1 MLTLDFLLR
10 AKMAVCQLLPKIH
23 KYTSP
28 GYDCCDNRTRES
40 VESGSDV
47 GPSSSTGG
55 TSSNT
60 TGVAAVSVAD
70 DVGGAGMNRAQA
82 IASRP
87 TPIMS
92 TIEDLHR
99 EENRLLTFENW
110 TVAFIDKQ
118 KLAMLG
124 FYFLGY
130 QDVVKC
136 AFCRVEIGRW
146 EPADDVFTEH
156 YRWSTNCPLL
166 RRRPT
171 SNVPLD
177 AEALN
182 RALPSVSYDTCGP
195 CGVTAPPHRPPTFS
209 EASHQSI
216 STDNFTTAALFYHNP
231 PRRCDYAELEIEANR
246 LATFREWPRNLK
258 MKPEELC
265 DAGFFYTGIGDRVQC
280 FSCGGGLKDWED
292 NDCAWE
298 QHALWYDNCEYL
310 KLIKGQ
316 KYIEAVK
323 AKHAQKHS
331 VSEAGTQES
340 VASSSTAE
348 LTAHHHQSPP
358 APTAEHPSR
367 VGDESSIPKASGDA
381 LENKLCKICFVNEY
395 NTAFLPCGHVV
406 ACAKC
411 ASSVTSC
418 PLCREPFTTV
428 TRIYFS

>member
-1 MLTLDFLLR
+1 MLTFGIILR
-10 AKMAVCQLLPKIH
+10 AKMAVCQFLPKLH
-23 KYTSP
+23 KYTNPS
-28 GYDCCDNRTRES
+28 YDCCDNRTHE
-40 VESGSDV
+40 GADGAADV
-47 GPSSSTGG
+47 GPS
-55 TSSNT
+55 TSSGNSGGSSGTNT
-60 TGVAAVSVAD
+60 SGSVGD
-70 DVGGAGMNRAQA
+70 DVGPQINRAQA
-82 IASRP
+82 LACRP

-99 EENRLLTFENW
+99 EENRLQTFEGW
-110 TVAFIDKQ
+110 TVEFIDKN

-146 EPADDVFTEH
+146 ERDDDVFTEH

-171 SNVPLD
+171 SNVPID
-177 AEALN
+177 AEALD
-182 RALPSVSYDTCGP
+182 RVLPSVSYDTCGP
-195 CGVTAPPHRPPTFS
+195 CGVTNPRPTTFS
-209 EASHQSI
+209 EASHQPV
-216 STDNFTTAALFYHNP
+216 STDNFTPMSLFYHTS

-316 KYIEAVK
+316 KYIDEVK
-323 AKHAQKHS
+323 AKHAQRQAEAAS
-331 VSEAGTQES
+331 STSTATVSS
-340 VASSSTAE
+340 VAAAAAAPKDDEASTVKCEEVNA
-348 LTAHHHQSPP
+348 TKGGAVGSPGE
-358 APTAEHPSR
+358 A
-367 VGDESSIPKASGDA
+367 V
-381 LENKLCKICFVNEY
+381 ENKLCKICFVNDY

>member
-1 MLTLDFLLR
+1 MLTLDLLLR

-23 KYTSP
+23 KYTNP

-40 VESGSDV
+40 GESATDVGSGSSSTAASSNSQAVVGSSDDV
-47 GPSSSTGG
+47 GPTI
-55 TSSNT
+55 
-60 TGVAAVSVAD
+60 
-70 DVGGAGMNRAQA
+70 NRAQA
-82 IASRP
+82 IACRP
-87 TPIMS
+87 TPVMS
-92 TIEDLHR
+92 TIEELHR

-110 TVAFIDKQ
+110 SVEFIDRQ
-118 KLAMLG
+118 KLALLG

-171 SNVPLD
+171 ANVPID

-182 RALPSVSYDTCGP
+182 RVLPSVSYDTCGP
-195 CGVTAPPHRPPTFS
+195 CGVTTQRPAAFA
-209 EASHQSI
+209 EASHPSI
-216 STDNFTTAALFYHNP
+216 STDTFTPAAVFFSP

-298 QHALWYDNCEYL
+298 QHARWYDNCEYL

-316 KYIEAVK
+316 KYIDEVK
-323 AKHAQKHS
+323 AKNAQTLS
-331 VSEAGTQES
+331 PSEGLQECS
-340 VASSSTAE
+340 ASSSV
-348 LTAHHHQSPP
+348 SPV
-358 APTAEHPSR
+358 AVVKEQ
-367 VGDESSIPKASGDA
+367 ESPKVEDVATTVKPIGASAGDA

>member
-1 MLTLDFLLR
+1 MLTLDLLLR

-23 KYTSP
+23 RYTNP

-40 VESGSDV
+40 GESGTDV
-47 GPSSSTGG
+47 GPS
-55 TSSNT
+55 TSSGGSSSSSSGS
-60 TGVAAVSVAD
+60 GVVGND
-70 DVGGAGMNRAQA
+70 DVGGVSRAQA
-82 IASRP
+82 LACRP

-92 TIEDLHR
+92 NIEDLHR
-99 EENRLLTFENW
+99 EENRLLTFDNW
-110 TVAFIDKQ
+110 NVEFIDKRQ
-118 KLAMLG
+118 LAMLG

-146 EPADDVFTEH
+146 EPSDEVFTEH

-171 SNVPLD
+171 ANVPLD
-177 AEALN
+177 PEALN
-182 RALPSVSYDTCGP
+182 RVLPSVSYDTCGP
-195 CGVTAPPHRPPTFS
+195 CGVTQPRPAVFA
-209 EASHQSI
+209 EAAHSAI
-216 STDNFTTAALFYHNP
+216 STDTFTPAAVFYHNP

-258 MKPEELC
+258 MKPDELC

-316 KYIEAVK
+316 KYIDEIK
-323 AKHAQKHS
+323 AKHAQKLNAT
-331 VSEAGTQES
+331 EGAQE
-340 VASSSTAE
+340 ASSAVTA
-348 LTAHHHQSPP
+348 LQQVPLP
-358 APTAEHPSR
+358 AAKEEPLSEEV
-367 VGDESSIPKASGDA
+367 VGTKIPADA